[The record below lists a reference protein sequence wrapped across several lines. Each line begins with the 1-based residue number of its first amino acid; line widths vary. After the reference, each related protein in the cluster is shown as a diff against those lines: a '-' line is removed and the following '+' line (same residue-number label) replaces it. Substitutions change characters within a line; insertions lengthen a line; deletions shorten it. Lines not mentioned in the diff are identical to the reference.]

1 MRRTQQSSIEALE
14 KVIEE
19 QKNTRDFN
27 YINDLKMLRKQYTC
41 TSKRDYLK
49 LLDLLVD
56 KYSTEET
63 AAVHAALMKRVQ
75 AGDMDAIRLWNDMQK
90 ESGSGAAEV
99 NIIDSI

>member
-14 KVIEE
+14 KAIEE

-90 ESGSGAAEV
+90 ETGSGAAEV

>member
-14 KVIEE
+14 KAIEE

-56 KYSTEET
+56 KYSAEEG
-63 AAVHAALMKRVQ
+63 AGRGPGGHPAV
-75 AGDMDAIRLWNDMQK
+75 
-90 ESGSGAAEV
+90 E
-99 NIIDSI
+99 